1 MSEYLKNI
9 VKVTLSKIRNAQ
21 LRSNLLRHFN
31 KGLFK
36 YQAISPE
43 SFIKKNLNRAVP
55 GSPFNVQGCKGFSV
69 IAHCGLFIASG
80 NNHPLGER
88 ISVLNS

>member
-1 MSEYLKNI
+1 MLFRYSRLCGTASDAIDAVKLEIPKGFKLLEFKMSEYLKNI

-21 LRSNLLRHFN
+21 LRSNLLSHFN

-43 SFIKKNLNRAVP
+43 SFIKKNLN
-55 GSPFNVQGCKGFSV
+55 
-69 IAHCGLFIASG
+69 
-80 NNHPLGER
+80 
-88 ISVLNS
+88 